1 VIELTGGYCKPS
13 PTPDYPDRFEVKGG
27 SEKRS
32 YFFLPRSKKEMEAW
46 VERIQAREGSD
57 LNQCVSRPPPPS
69 AAMIGLDDEDDKPR
83 PISFSSKGV
92 ELNTNPSPDAG
103 DTSRRSSQVTDAARR
118 SSQDAVRKPSLQP
131 QPAEARKVST
141 SVAPQAETGD
151 STTDDKAAQ
160 LYAQMKA
167 RAEAKEAARKAAAAE
182 AAAKAAAEAA
192 EKGLPPPAASV
203 PTSAASPVSA
213 PPPPGAAQPQPG
225 GEHKDAKKSV
235 FGGLFGSKKK

>member
-1 VIELTGGYCKPS
+1 
-13 PTPDYPDRFEVKGG
+13 
-27 SEKRS
+27 
-32 YFFLPRSKKEMEAW
+32 M
-46 VERIQAREGSD
+46 ERIQAREGSD
-57 LNQCVSRPPPPS
+57 LNQCLSRPPPPS

-103 DTSRRSSQVTDAARR
+103 DASRRSSQVTDASRRSSQVTDAARR

>member
-1 VIELTGGYCKPS
+1 
-13 PTPDYPDRFEVKGG
+13 
-27 SEKRS
+27 
-32 YFFLPRSKKEMEAW
+32 M
-46 VERIQAREGSD
+46 ERIQAREGSD

-83 PISFSSKGV
+83 PISFSSKDV
-92 ELNTNPSPDAG
+92 AQNTNPSPDAG
-103 DTSRRSSQVTDAARR
+103 DASRRSSQVTDAARR

-131 QPAEARKVST
+131 QPAEAHKVST